1 MLPFDV
7 AAPMAAAHPDR
18 DIEIGL
24 GFPIH
29 SLNISFG
36 KSQTLPVF
44 LKSARPYSPFRGTT
58 VAKATTFETFETLN
72 LCHNIGAGGMPAG
85 AYM

>member
-1 MLPFDV
+1 MVAVDLPFDV
-7 AAPMAAAHPDR
+7 AAPIAAAHPDR

-36 KSQTLPVF
+36 KPPTFPANHPKRDGF
-44 LKSARPYSPFRGTT
+44 IACRLKFAFR
-58 VAKATTFETFETLN
+58 
-72 LCHNIGAGGMPAG
+72 
-85 AYM
+85 